1 MDTPLLQFLSTHAP
15 FNFLPDEELEKI
27 ADLLKPAEYPAN
39 TILSIQGQTIIENL
53 YIVYSG
59 TLELYFQEN
68 SHKTLNG
75 FVVEGE
81 TFGGISIL
89 LNEGFA
95 IRTVRVQEKSTLYL
109 FHKDHFL
116 DTCKRHP
123 EFSDYFTNT
132 FGKRMLDKSYMAMV
146 SKVAARQKIESLPLL
161 NQTVESICNPVFVSC
176 AKSDSIQTAA
186 RLMSEGKRSAIL
198 ITNGGDKYEGIVTD
212 RDFREKVVA
221 KSLGVSRP
229 VETIMS
235 SPLISVSSD
244 ALVLEAVLMMVQK
257 GIKHLPVVNPGGK
270 VIGITSNQSLLK
282 AQGQSPVSLISEI
295 RDAGD
300 LEKVFNRQPQISA
313 LIKDLVQGGA
323 RADHL
328 NRVITMV
335 SDAILLKIINFALN
349 ELGPPPAKFVFVVMG
364 SEGRKEQTL
373 KTDQDNAIIYEDVP
387 ARSVK
392 EVEKYFLA
400 LGTKI
405 CGWLNEA
412 GYKYCN
418 GNVMA
423 QNPKWC
429 QPLSVWKGYFRKWIQ
444 TPEPM
449 AVMHS
454 TIFFDFVGA
463 YGEMS
468 LTNQLRRY
476 LIELL
481 RDRAGV
487 FFYHLAM
494 NSLKM
499 KPPLGF
505 FRNFVVESKGE
516 HRNTFDI
523 KKAMTP
529 IVDFARIYALEN
541 RVEVTNT
548 QERLHQLFLKEIIDE
563 QEYNELTQSYRYLMQ
578 LRLVRQVTAITEE
591 QNPPDNYI
599 NPQRLTHLEQKLL
612 KEIFTSIEKYQQ
624 KISVHYTGIA

>member
-1 MDTPLLQFLSTHAP
+1 MDTPLLQFLSEHAP
-15 FNFLPDEELEKI
+15 FIFLPDEELERI
-27 ADLLKPAEYPAN
+27 VGLLRPAEYPAN

-68 SHKTLNG
+68 SHKTLSG

-95 IRTVRVQEKSTLYL
+95 IRTVRVQEKSSLYL
-109 FHKDHFL
+109 LHKDHFL

-161 NQTVESICNPVFVSC
+161 NQTVESICNPIFVSC
-176 AKSDSIQTAA
+176 PKNASIQTAA

-221 KSLGVSRP
+221 KSLDVSKP

-235 SPLISVSSD
+235 SPLVSVSSN

-300 LEKVFNRQPQISA
+300 LEKVLNRQPQISA

-392 EVEKYFLA
+392 EMEKYFLA

-463 YGEMS
+463 YGEMP

-481 RDRAGV
+481 GDRAGV

-505 FRNFVVESKGE
+505 FRNFVVESRGE

-548 QERLHQLFLKEIIDE
+548 QERLHQLFLKDVINE

-591 QNPPDNYI
+591 QKPPDNYI